1 MQYDSCIFYSNA
13 QLKPKNTWIPI
24 EIVSL
29 SFVKI
34 HVGYE
39 IREQKWKPIKKETT
53 RDLRGSALQAYVHKW

>member
-1 MQYDSCIFYSNA
+1 MILSLLCDIYIYIHIYDSCIFYSNA

-39 IREQKWKPIKKETT
+39 V
-53 RDLRGSALQAYVHKW
+53 SALRAWAFIIGSGP